1 LAQNK
6 NVSEML
12 RLTND
17 NLPPAREVNRDILS
31 TVVEGTYFMREDV
44 LLQVVSIDGNNVIV
58 EDAEG

>member
-1 LAQNK
+1 
-6 NVSEML
+6 ML